1 MQDNALDGSVEGGV
15 NTSIRS
21 AIHLPSIRVL
31 GDFVKKAG
39 TELGERDIPDYE
51 LLYFPEGNG
60 TIYRVGER
68 NFTLSQPSF
77 IITRP
82 GELHSYRY
90 DLLHPTRHLFIHF
103 WLRAFPASSLPVLL
117 PNGPSVI
124 PYERGFLIAMMK
136 QIMAIAHLKPDRLQ
150 ERGSLLLLALL
161 SEIHS
166 IAVEEPL
173 AGEAKRLPPQILQA
187 LDAIDVSLSFPLT
200 VEGLAKQV
208 GWTPEHLSRSFARHL
223 GLSPKEMIVRR
234 RIDRAC
240 QLLLYGQNSIKEIA
254 YEVGFSDENYFCRVF
269 KTTKAITATEYRA
282 KHYNPRYGDL
292 APVIEGDSLYPSN
305 QVFFGDH

>member
-1 MQDNALDGSVEGGV
+1 MPDKVWNGGIEDGM
-15 NTSIRS
+15 TSIRS
-21 AIHLPSIRVL
+21 AVHLPSIRVL

-39 TELGERDIPDYE
+39 TGLAERDIPDYE
-51 LLYFPEGNG
+51 LLYFPDGNG

-68 NFTLSQPSF
+68 EFTLSQPSF

-90 DLLHPTRHLFIHF
+90 DSLHSTRHLFIHF
-103 WLRAFPASSLPVLL
+103 WLRSFPASSLPVLL

-124 PYERGFLIAMMK
+124 PYEGEFLVAMLK
-136 QIMAIAHLKPDRLQ
+136 QILAIAHLKPDRLQ
-150 ERGSLLLLALL
+150 ERGSLLLLTLL

-166 IAVEEPL
+166 LAVDEPL
-173 AGEAKRLPPQILQA
+173 SGEIKRLPPQVLQA
-187 LDAIDVSLSFPLT
+187 LDAIDMSLSVPLT
-200 VEGLAKQV
+200 VESLAIRV

-240 QLLLYGQNSIKEIA
+240 QLLLYGHKSIKEIA
-254 YEVGFSDENYFCRVF
+254 YEVGFTDENYFCRVF
-269 KTTKAITATEYRA
+269 KSTKAITATEYRA

-292 APVIEGDSLYPSN
+292 APVIDGDTLYPSN
-305 QVFFGDH
+305 QVFYGDQ

>member
-1 MQDNALDGSVEGGV
+1 MPDNMRDDSFENGK
-15 NTSIRS
+15 TSIRS

-31 GDFVKKAG
+31 GDFAMKAG
-39 TELGERDIPDYE
+39 MALGERDIPDYE

-68 NFTLSQPSF
+68 EFALSQPSF

-90 DLLHPTRHLFIHF
+90 DPLHSTRHLFIHF
-103 WLRAFPASSLPVLL
+103 WLLAFPASSLPVLL

-124 PYERGFLIAMMK
+124 PYEGEFLVAMMK
-136 QIMAIAHLKPDRLQ
+136 QIIAIAHMNPDRLQ

-166 IAVEEPL
+166 LSVDEPL
-173 AGEAKRLPPQILQA
+173 AGETKRLPPQVLQA
-187 LDAIDVSLSFPLT
+187 LDAIDMSLAFPLS

-223 GLSPKEMIVRR
+223 GLSPKETIVRR

-240 QLLLYGQNSIKEIA
+240 QLLLYGHKSIKEIA
-254 YEVGFSDENYFCRVF
+254 YEVGYTDENYFCRVF
-269 KTTKAITATEYRA
+269 KTTKAVTATEYRA

-292 APVIEGDSLYPSN
+292 APFIDGDSLYPAN
-305 QVFFGDH
+305 QLFYGDQ